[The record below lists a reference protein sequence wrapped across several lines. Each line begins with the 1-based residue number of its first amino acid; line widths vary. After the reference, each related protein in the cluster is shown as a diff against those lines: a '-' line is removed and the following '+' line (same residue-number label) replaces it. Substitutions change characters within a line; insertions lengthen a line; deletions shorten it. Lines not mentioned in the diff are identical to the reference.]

1 MHQTTQTSSTKS
13 TCSRSP
19 SRATFQACGRMCRM
33 RDHGECVNFHIIAD
47 VFSERRIAP
56 RLVQMTVQA
65 CVPLFGS
72 RGSQLQLSQLQGEHM
87 AAFSFCGR
95 SSRHTWARRG
105 TKPTRAQTGVDE
117 KGQPR
122 KFWNRR
128 VGSITNWTTAIYKV
142 CHGFFFVVVGHG
154 ASSFRSAALLKR
166 CAAGKKQ
173 ACPALFHTTSC
184 DQAVDDY
191 FILQ

>member
-1 MHQTTQTSSTKS
+1 MYSL
-13 TCSRSP
+13 
-19 SRATFQACGRMCRM
+19 
-33 RDHGECVNFHIIAD
+33 
-47 VFSERRIAP
+47 SEGIAP
-56 RLVQMTVQA
+56 RLVQVTVQA

-87 AAFSFCGR
+87 AAFSFCGTLLAAHLGSTRNKANTR
-95 SSRHTWARRG
+95 SNR
-105 TKPTRAQTGVDE
+105 VDG

-128 VGSITNWTTAIYKV
+128 VGIITNWTTAIYKV
-142 CHGFFFVVVGHG
+142 CHGFFCGGGARRVVVQISSALKKVRRWEE
-154 ASSFRSAALLKR
+154 ASLS
-166 CAAGKKQ
+166 
-173 ACPALFHTTSC
+173 ALFHTTSC